1 VTPRLLGSSFV
12 SSSVVCSLLHRVLD
26 LRLGLGLFM
35 GFCSC
40 LLGLGFLVG
49 FGCLGFGFVRALLY
63 ITCVRRDALR
73 FLIKL
78 FLIIKKKKKKDR
90 EEIGCQKVNMEGY
103 FAYL

>member
-1 VTPRLLGSSFV
+1 
-12 SSSVVCSLLHRVLD
+12 
-26 LRLGLGLFM
+26 
-35 GFCSC
+35 
-40 LLGLGFLVG
+40 
-49 FGCLGFGFVRALLY
+49 LY